1 MELNKSSSKAS
12 DLQELANKDLVKLL
26 NYNAKRKEFDED
38 EKEEVLGELNFDIP
52 NYSVKIDSKNIDNSA
67 KKEGRKRG
75 KHPKEKE
82 KDLQVSFQRKMGA
95 IHYYNSILD
104 KRLKNHRIVQDWGLL
119 DNDINY
125 MEKIIR
131 ESEDEREFVNTMK
144 IFARFN
150 TPTNHVNLMNSLLLE
165 KNIRE
170 MIKYL
175 KESK

>member
-1 MELNKSSSKAS
+1 ME
-12 DLQELANKDLVKLL
+12 NKDLGKIL

-52 NYSVKIDSKNIDNSA
+52 NYTVTIESKGQDNSVKR
-67 KKEGRKRG
+67 EGRKRG
-75 KHPKEKE
+75 KQPKEK
-82 KDLQVSFQRKMGA
+82 DRDIQVAPKRKMGA
-95 IHYYNSILD
+95 IHYYNSVLD
-104 KRLKNHRIVQDWGLL
+104 KRLRNHRIVHDWGLL
-119 DNDINY
+119 DYDVNY
-125 MEKIIR
+125 MDKIIR
-131 ESEDEREFVNTMK
+131 ETDDERDFVNTMK

-150 TPTNHVNLMNSLLLE
+150 TPINHVNLMNSLLLE